1 MPDEPRDI
9 KQEIQKAA
17 GLEKPAAGIKVTTKP
32 AAKLRLPKIA
42 EISVWLDTYDDL
54 FSDFDPRPY
63 EERVVS
69 DDFLREAKAFGKEKR
84 GGQFE
89 LVLLVP
95 HKLQD
100 TAQEEVIVKRL
111 HEFFADNRRLT
122 HSAIAANRRTGLR
135 LVGLALVLLL
145 AGAWLRSMEHASFLM
160 NFFLVVLE
168 PGGWFT
174 IWNGFDRLFFMPSH
188 LRSDLEFYDKMSAC
202 AISFIPY

>member
-17 GLEKPAAGIKVTTKP
+17 GLEKPPTGIKVVSKP
-32 AAKLRLPKIA
+32 APKLRLPKIA
-42 EISVWLDTYDDL
+42 EISVWLDGYDDL

-84 GGQFE
+84 GGAFE

-100 TAQEEVIVKRL
+100 TAQEEVIVRRL
-111 HEFFADNRRLT
+111 HEFFSHNHRLA
-122 HSAIAANRRTGLR
+122 HRAVDANRRSGAAMTA
-135 LVGLALVLLL
+135 LALALLFL
-145 AGAWLRSMEHASFLM
+145 AAWLRAAHGESFLM
-160 NFFLVVLE
+160 NFLLVVLE
-168 PGGWFT
+168 PAGWFT
-174 IWNGFDRLFFMPSH
+174 IWNGFERLFFVPER
-188 LRSDLEFYDKMSAC
+188 LRSDLEFYEKMSTC